1 MTPFL
6 VATAN
11 GLHALTTVIFVGYYL
26 LLSLLYLPALAKP
39 DRGGGMAL
47 GEISRRSRRWL
58 YTSLLIFALTGVY
71 LTLVDANYLGIG
83 HFSNPWAILM
93 LVKHILILAMIAIG
107 LWYNAIQRVGPALRS
122 NIDAA
127 QTMARFRRYSN
138 LMAVCGVLVLLLT
151 ASAQVMQCES

>member
-11 GLHALTTVIFVGYYL
+11 GLHALATVIFVGYYL
-26 LLSLLYLPALAKP
+26 LLSLLYLPALTRPEA
-39 DRGGGMAL
+39 GGGAAL
-47 GEISRRSRRWL
+47 SEISKRSRPWL
-58 YTSLLIFALTGVY
+58 YVSLLIFALTGVY

-93 LVKHILILAMIAIG
+93 LVKHLLILAMIAIG
-107 LWYNAIQRVGPALRS
+107 FWFNAIQRVGPALRS
-122 NIDAA
+122 YPGDA
-127 QTMARFRRYSN
+127 QRMARFRRYSN

-151 ASAQVMQCES
+151 ALAQIE